1 MERGNKYVMTVSK
14 RLMEAVGIEDGST
27 YYAYYE
33 DGLLYI
39 KSSCAEAEEAAFDAG
54 LEEGRREGMS
64 KGFTGGYRLGF
75 RDAKEGREY
84 DETYHGNCGED
95 CDGDC
100 EYCQLYDNR

>member
-14 RLMEAVGIEDGST
+14 RLMEAVGIEEGNT
-27 YYAYYE
+27 YYAYYK

-39 KSSCAEAEEAAFDAG
+39 QDSCAAAEEAAFDAG
-54 LEEGRREGMS
+54 LEEGRKEGMS

-75 RDAKEGREY
+75 RDAATGREY
-84 DETYHGNCGED
+84 DETYHGHCGEA

-100 EYCQLYDNR
+100 EYCQLYGDR